1 MNMTLRQTLIAVSV
15 LLIVASI
22 VVGSVFAARG
32 GRVETVSF
40 ERVVPAAA
48 AGAGDC
54 LIKLTWLGPQSK
66 PLRSLIFGTYETKS
80 AAMFAPYRRADVSY
94 ENDEMVSPADFS
106 VTRDEMLAIFR
117 ALRRE
122 RGLVRGED
130 PPDPMISMMILCG
143 AGTPAPRVFETLVG
157 YDKAGYLLDEIIYA
171 NLDPEHHEARRITR
185 FWSKNVGGSL
195 P

>member
-1 MNMTLRQTLIAVSV
+1 MNMTLRQTVIAVSV
-15 LLIVASI
+15 VLIVASV

-32 GRVETVSF
+32 GRAETVPF
-40 ERVVPAAA
+40 ERVMPAAA

-54 LIKLTWLGPQSK
+54 LVKLTYLGPRIK
-66 PLRSLIFGTYETKS
+66 PLRSLVFGTYETKS
-80 AAMFAPYRRADVSY
+80 AEMFVPYQRPDVSY
-94 ENDEMVSPADFS
+94 KNDEMVSPAGFP

-130 PPDPMISMMILCG
+130 PPDPVISMMILCG
-143 AGTPAPRVFETLVG
+143 ARTPAPRVFETLVG

-185 FWSKNVGGSL
+185 FWSKNVGGNL